1 MHVKQKANSLT
12 FQNSVQQ
19 IFNIQC
25 IKKVVS
31 NFSLSV
37 LLDFWPFL
45 AIEVKC

>member
-25 IKKVVS
+25 HQKS
-31 NFSLSV
+31 TLT
-37 LLDFWPFL
+37 L
-45 AIEVKC
+45 AELI